1 MCYNEK
7 MILYSVI
14 WNGQL
19 IAVYSCLATAT
30 ECATG
35 LYGSS
40 IVECRLNDLTDA
52 GKRLTQNPA

>member
-1 MCYNEK
+1 
-7 MILYSVI
+7 MILYGVI
-14 WNGQL
+14 WNGTL
-19 IAVYSCLATAT
+19 VAVYSCLTTAT
-30 ECATG
+30 ECAEK

>member
-1 MCYNEK
+1 

-19 IAVYSCLATAT
+19 VAVYSCLATAT
-30 ECATG
+30 DCAER
-35 LYGSS
+35 LYSS
-40 IVECRLNDLTDA
+40 TIVECRLNDLTDV